1 MFLERLGA
9 DEATYGAFSSY
20 LERENL
26 PLHDCRGSFSDG
38 RGSSSDSRGGLTL
51 ARVAIAQRDIYY
63 LYTENGPVHAQPSGG
78 FYFRTPAHSGLPVTG
93 DWVAARI
100 VGPGQA
106 LVEAVLPR
114 RTCLSRG
121 AAGGRGE
128 EQALAANVDVV
139 FLVCG
144 LDGNFNLRRLERYL
158 ALAAASGA
166 SPVVVLN
173 KADLCADLAERVVE
187 TAAVARNAP
196 VVAANT
202 VDPLGLENL
211 RPFLTPG
218 ATVALLGS
226 SGVGKSTIAN
236 RLLGEERF
244 QTGEVRMEDSRGRH
258 TTVRR
263 ELTPLPGTG
272 ALIDTP
278 GMRELQ
284 LWAGRESVD
293 AVFDEITA
301 IAERCRFRDCTHT
314 GEPGCAVAAALERG
328 EVDGGRVTSFQ
339 KLRAEA
345 EYHES
350 VADPLA
356 ALARKR
362 KWRAIRK
369 QARAI
374 SKDRH

>member
-9 DEATYGAFSSY
+9 DQAVYGAFSPY
-20 LERENL
+20 AQQQ
-26 PLHDCRGSFSDG
+26 
-38 RGSSSDSRGGLTL
+38 LTL
-51 ARVAIAQRDIYY
+51 ARVAIAQCDLYY
-63 LYTENGPVHAQPSGG
+63 LFTEDGSAHAEPSGRLYHRAPG
-78 FYFRTPAHSGLPVTG
+78 HSALPVTG

-100 VGPGQA
+100 VGPEQA

-114 RTCLSRG
+114 RACISRR
-121 AAGGRGE
+121 AAGNRND
-128 EQALAANVDVV
+128 EQPLAANVDLV

-144 LDGNFNLRRLERYL
+144 LDGDFNLRRLERYL

-166 SPVVVLN
+166 SSVVVLN
-173 KADLCADLAERVVE
+173 KADLCADIADRIVE
-187 TAAVARNAP
+187 TAAIARDVP

-202 VDPLGLENL
+202 LDPHGVDAL
-211 RPFLTPG
+211 RRFLTPG
-218 ATVALLGS
+218 VTVALLGS

-244 QTGEVRMEDSRGRH
+244 RTAEVRMQDSRGRH

-263 ELTPLPGTG
+263 ELTPLPLTG

-284 LWAGRESVD
+284 LWAGPESVD
-293 AVFDEITA
+293 AVFDDIAT
-301 IAERCRFRDCTHT
+301 IAEACRFRDCTHS
-314 GEPGCAVAAALERG
+314 GEPGCAVAAAL
-328 EVDGGRVTSFQ
+328 DGGQIDPARWASFQ

-345 EYHES
+345 QWHE
-350 VADPLA
+350 VMADPLS
-356 ALARKR
+356 ALERKR
-362 KWRAIRK
+362 KWKAIRK

-374 SKDRH
+374 EKSRR